1 MKKVYLLLRNNQ
13 QSGPFTI
20 GELLQQQLR
29 SSDMI
34 WIEGKSTAWTY
45 LSELELNPHLHNQE
59 VSDQSQSAKTGDEI
73 EKKAE
78 ELRQR
83 ILTSTSRA
91 FFPKHVVE
99 IETYAS
105 PNNLPEEEIQ
115 FIDHRKER
123 KSKNNSVV
131 GELLLTCFVIGLFML
146 GIYKGPSFLGA
157 RHKAQNSVAIQLNS
171 GDQHSARKNDPPAK
185 TVFSAVDTTK
195 KTDSLLT
202 IQKPKQKFSAS
213 KKNVIDSTNTGLV
226 LPSNI
231 ATVNQEN
238 KKEDVVQPPSQASQD
253 NAIKKDDTPV
263 KKEVVSLIPKIKTN
277 NETGKEE
284 KKGFL
289 RGLFKKKKKEDNS
302 AGKER

>member
-34 WIEGKSTAWTY
+34 WIEGKSTVWTY
-45 LSELELNPHLHNQE
+45 LSELELNPHLHNEE
-59 VSDQSQSAKTGDEI
+59 VSNQSQSVKTGDEI

-83 ILTSTSRA
+83 ILTSTPRA

-123 KSKNNSVV
+123 KSKNNSVI
-131 GELLLTCFVIGLFML
+131 GEMVLTCFVIGLFML

-157 RHKAQNSVAIQLNS
+157 RHKVQNSVAIQLNS
-171 GDQHSARKNDPPAK
+171 GDQHTARKNDAPAK
-185 TVFSAVDTTK
+185 TAFSAVDTIK
-195 KTDSLLT
+195 KTDSLL
-202 IQKPKQKFSAS
+202 IMQKAKQKFSTG
-213 KKNVIDSTNTGLV
+213 KKNVIDSLKTGLAV
-226 LPSNI
+226 PSNI
-231 ATVNQEN
+231 AVNQEN
-238 KKEDVVQPPSQASQD
+238 KKEDLVQPPSPASQD

-263 KKEVVSLIPKIKTN
+263 KKEVVSSIPEIKTN
-277 NETGKEE
+277 NEAGKEE

-289 RGLFKKKKKEDNS
+289 RGLFKKKKKENNS
-302 AGKER
+302 AGY

>member
-34 WIEGKSTAWTY
+34 WIEGKSTVWTY
-45 LSELELNPHLHNQE
+45 LSELELNPHLHNEE
-59 VSDQSQSAKTGDEI
+59 VSNQSQSVKTGDEI

-83 ILTSTSRA
+83 ILTSTPRA
-91 FFPKHVVE
+91 FFPKHGAE

-123 KSKNNSVV
+123 KSKNNWVI
-131 GELLLTCFVIGLFML
+131 GELILTCFVIGLFML

-157 RHKAQNSVAIQLNS
+157 GHKVQNSVAIQLNS
-171 GDQHSARKNDPPAK
+171 GDQHTARKNDTPAK
-185 TVFSAVDTTK
+185 TAFSAVDTIK
-195 KTDSLLT
+195 KTDSLL
-202 IQKPKQKFSAS
+202 IMQKAKQKFSTG
-213 KKNVIDSTNTGLV
+213 KKNVIDSLKTGLAV
-226 LPSNI
+226 PSNI
-231 ATVNQEN
+231 AVNQEN
-238 KKEDVVQPPSQASQD
+238 KKEDLVQPPSPASQD

-263 KKEVVSLIPKIKTN
+263 KKEVVSSIPEIKTN
-277 NETGKEE
+277 NEAGKEE

-289 RGLFKKKKKEDNS
+289 RGLFKKKKKENNS
-302 AGKER
+302 AGY